1 MAVYGAMGLK
11 SSVSDLKTVGQLVE
25 VMTMGEDNEIVFEG
39 DSKGFTDFIPEKP
52 SNPFQAGFKHI

>member
-25 VMTMGEDNEIVFEG
+25 VMTMGEENEIVFEG
-39 DSKGFTDFIPEKP
+39 DSKGFTDFIP
-52 SNPFQAGFKHI
+52 